1 MQHAVLSA
9 FVAAIVAAI
18 VSVVSFRIAAPGA
31 APENTDID
39 ALATRLAS
47 HKLLVEKFTP
57 PVLTYSSAPS
67 EDGWIDGARGAGADH
82 RSLAPA
88 SNSVCFLTK
97 VEIKGI
103 QSPQDS
109 NRCSIDI
116 DDFTGYWQLS
126 AAVDE
131 GGKSQVRCNARCL
144 IWK

>member
-1 MQHAVLSA
+1 MRQVVLSA
-9 FVAAIVAAI
+9 AVAAVVAAIVAA
-18 VSVVSFRIAAPGA
+18 VTFRIAASGA
-31 APENTDID
+31 DAQRTDLD

-47 HKLLVEKFTP
+47 HKVLVEKFTP
-57 PVLTYSSAPS
+57 PVLSYTSGPS
-67 EDGWIDGARGAGADH
+67 EDGWIDGTRAAGTDH

-109 NRCSIDI
+109 NRCSIDL